1 MQASGAKRDKLGK
14 ACSAKE
20 AREAADESERT
31 DPRLSYRL
39 FVRAR
44 VRTHTAQRC
53 AYTAIFRVGDCIRG
67 NIKSEPNLRSC
78 RSAVRRVL
86 SRLHGCAE
94 PILCTND
101 SMWYDSLAQLDYDQT
116 YQNFVRCYIASEV
129 EQ

>member
-39 FVRAR
+39 SVRAR

-78 RSAVRRVL
+78 RLAVHRVL

-94 PILCTND
+94 PILCTN
-101 SMWYDSLAQLDYDQT
+101 SMYHDSLGQLDYDQT
-116 YQNFVRCYIASEV
+116 YQNFVRYYIAGKV
-129 EQ
+129 EH